1 MKMDNSLIELAK
13 SVEMQN
19 LFSAAKDISNI
30 KIFENNMNFSKIQM
44 IFLSYLY
51 IFNNLYTDIMLKKVS
66 KKVIENKIYWDSYSY
81 YKREKP
87 EEKKG
92 KKERD
97 IHLVFP
103 KKYKKRNK

>member
-1 MKMDNSLIELAK
+1 MKIDNSLIELAK

-19 LFSAAKDISNI
+19 IFSAAKDISNI

-51 IFNNLYTDIMLKKVS
+51 MFNNLYTDIMLKKVS
-66 KKVIENKIYWDSYSY
+66 EKVIDNPIFWDAYSY
-81 YKREKP
+81 YKREKV
-87 EEKKG
+87 EKTKG

-103 KKYKKRNK
+103 KRNKKRKK